1 MTSQVYYRKWRP
13 SSFSELAGQ
22 EHVSTTLRQSVRLG
36 RISHSYLFCGPR
48 GCGKTTTARIIAK
61 AANCLDLQDG
71 DPCNACAVCEAI
83 NDGRFM
89 DIIELDAASN
99 RGIDEIRDI
108 RDKVNFA
115 PVQGRRKVYII
126 DEAHML
132 TDAASNAFLKTL
144 EEPPE
149 HVIFVLC
156 TTEAHRILPTI
167 ISRCQR
173 LDFRRIPSE
182 TVFGRLAEIAE
193 AEGVA
198 AEPAALRIIARYAA
212 GSLRDAENLLEQLVV
227 SCPDGVTAPQV
238 EKLLG
243 MGSDESALEL
253 VKYLLLGNTTASLSA
268 VNQAA
273 WEGSDLRQLH
283 RQTSDLLRGFMH
295 LQWGSE
301 DAVDLPEHVQGQL
314 RELVGKQPPWRIV
327 HALKV
332 WGAVNMRY
340 DAPSTLP
347 LELAVVEICEES
359 AAPAPAA
366 EAPPSAPAQR
376 APASQQQPRSAPAPR
391 EPRQERPPAQQ
402 PAPPRARETSGQP
415 AATSGG
421 RSGGESSDLWV
432 QWNDTVKALSRH
444 KGRKYNLGALLRDCK
459 VNSITLDGKTL
470 TLPFTNKAN
479 LERMEEELEDPSSR
493 SRLSEALAQSFG
505 EGCSYQLTL
514 ANGQQAGGN
523 ANRPSQ
529 QSPLVRAALGWAREF
544 SRKKR
549 LRNEPQHDAA
559 GPEATGPAP
568 ESAGGA
574 GDAYG
579 YRHRRGRSGT
589 DRDDRQAAGGVGGDR
604 PGGGRGPGAAA
615 GHAGGGVQRRRDQ
628 GAGAGRQQDERDHRR
643 NEHSRPDVRLDCAD
657 LRFPPASMCNLC
669 LVSPRVLV
677 YGLRACL

>member
-13 SSFSELAGQ
+13 SSFGELAGQ

-71 DPCNACAVCEAI
+71 DPCNACSVCQTI
-83 NDGRFM
+83 NEGRFM

-167 ISRCQR
+167 VSRCQR

-182 TVFGRLAEIAE
+182 TVFGRLSEIAD

-198 AEPAALRIIARYAA
+198 VEPAALRIIARYAA
-212 GSLRDAENLLEQLVV
+212 GSLRDAENLLEQMVV
-227 SCPDGVTAPQV
+227 SSPDGVTAPQV
-238 EKLLG
+238 ERLLG
-243 MGSDESALEL
+243 MGSDETALEL
-253 VKYLLLGNTTASLSA
+253 VKYLLLGNTTAALSA
-268 VNQAA
+268 VNRAA

-301 DAVDLPEHVQGQL
+301 DAVDLPEHVRAQL
-314 RELVGKQPPWRIV
+314 KELVAQQPPWRIV

-359 AAPAPAA
+359 AAPAPVS
-366 EAPPSAPAQR
+366 ETPPPAPARRVPEPQAPR
-376 APASQQQPRSAPAPR
+376 AAPAPR
-391 EPRQERPPAQQ
+391 EPRPERPPPRER
-402 PAPPRARETSGQP
+402 PAPAAAGARADDPQP
-415 AATSGG
+415 AAAGSG
-421 RSGGESSDLWV
+421 RSGGDSNEMWV
-432 QWNDTVKALSRH
+432 QWNNTVKSLSRH

-459 VNSITLDGKTL
+459 VNSISLDGKTL
-470 TLPFTNKAN
+470 VLPFTNKAN
-479 LERMEEELEDPSSR
+479 LERMQEELEDPASR
-493 SRLSEALAQSFG
+493 NRMAEALASSFG
-505 EGCSYQLTL
+505 EGCDYKLTL
-514 ANGQQAGGN
+514 ANGQQANGG
-523 ANRPSQ
+523 ANKTAQ
-529 QSPLVRAALGWAREF
+529 QSPLVRAALGMGARILQEQ
-544 SRKKR
+544 
-549 LRNEPQHDAA
+549 EV
-559 GPEATGPAP
+559 E
-568 ESAGGA
+568 E
-574 GDAYG
+574 
-579 YRHRRGRSGT
+579 
-589 DRDDRQAAGGVGGDR
+589 
-604 PGGGRGPGAAA
+604 
-615 GHAGGGVQRRRDQ
+615 
-628 GAGAGRQQDERDHRR
+628 
-643 NEHSRPDVRLDCAD
+643 
-657 LRFPPASMCNLC
+657 
-669 LVSPRVLV
+669 
-677 YGLRACL
+677 

>member
-71 DPCNACAVCEAI
+71 DPCNTCDVCRAI
-83 NDGRFM
+83 GDGRFM

-182 TVFGRLAEIAE
+182 TVYGRLSEIAE
-193 AEGVA
+193 AEGVSV
-198 AEPAALRIIARYAA
+198 EPAALRIIARYAS

-227 SCPDGVTAPQV
+227 SCPDGVTAQQV

-243 MGSDESALEL
+243 MGSDETALEL
-253 VKYLLLGNTTASLSA
+253 VKYLLMGNTTASLTA

-283 RQTSDLLRGFMH
+283 RQASELLRGFMH

-301 DAVDLPEHVQGQL
+301 DAVDLPEHVQSQL

-332 WGAVNMRY
+332 WGAVSMRY

-347 LELAVVEICEES
+347 LELAAVEICEES
-359 AAPAPAA
+359 AAPAPAP
-366 EAPPSAPAQR
+366 EAPPPMPTQR
-376 APASQQQPRSAPAPR
+376 APAPQSSRPAPPPR
-391 EPRQERPPAQQ
+391 EPRPDRPPARER
-402 PAPPRARETSGQP
+402 PAPAPTGARTQSQEPAP
-415 AATSGG
+415 AAAGRAGG
-421 RSGGESSDLWV
+421 DSSDFWV
-432 QWNDTVKALSRH
+432 QWNNTVKALSRH

-459 VNSITLDGKTL
+459 VNSISLDDKTL
-470 TLPFTNKAN
+470 VLPFTNKAN
-479 LERMEEELEDPSSR
+479 LERMQEELEDPASR
-493 SRLSEALAQSFG
+493 KKLTEALTQSFG
-505 EGCSYQLTL
+505 EGCEYQLTL
-514 ANGQQAGGN
+514 ANGQQTGGSTTN
-523 ANRPSQ
+523 PAQ
-529 QSPLVRAALGWAREF
+529 QSSLVRAAQGM
-544 SRKKR
+544 
-549 LRNEPQHDAA
+549 
-559 GPEATGPAP
+559 
-568 ESAGGA
+568 GA
-574 GDAYG
+574 KII
-579 YRHRRGRSGT
+579 
-589 DRDDRQAAGGVGGDR
+589 QVM
-604 PGGGRGPGAAA
+604 
-615 GHAGGGVQRRRDQ
+615 
-628 GAGAGRQQDERDHRR
+628 DED
-643 NEHSRPDVRLDCAD
+643 E
-657 LRFPPASMCNLC
+657 
-669 LVSPRVLV
+669 
-677 YGLRACL
+677 

>member
-13 SSFSELAGQ
+13 SSFGELAGQ

-71 DPCNACAVCEAI
+71 DPCNACSVCQTI
-83 NDGRFM
+83 NEGRFM

-182 TVFGRLAEIAE
+182 TVFGRLSEIAD

-198 AEPAALRIIARYAA
+198 VEPAALRIIARYAA
-212 GSLRDAENLLEQLVV
+212 GSLRDAENLLEQMVV
-227 SCPDGVTAPQV
+227 SSPDGVTAPQV
-238 EKLLG
+238 ERLLG
-243 MGSDESALEL
+243 MGSDETALEL
-253 VKYLLLGNTTASLSA
+253 VKYLLLGNTTAALSA
-268 VNQAA
+268 VNRAA

-301 DAVDLPEHVQGQL
+301 DAVDLPEHVRAQL
-314 RELVGKQPPWRIV
+314 KELVGQQPPWRIV

-359 AAPAPAA
+359 AAPAPVS
-366 EAPPSAPAQR
+366 ETPPPAPARRVPEPQAPR
-376 APASQQQPRSAPAPR
+376 AAPAPR
-391 EPRQERPPAQQ
+391 EPRPERPPPRER
-402 PAPPRARETSGQP
+402 PAPAAAGARADDPQP
-415 AATSGG
+415 AAAGSG
-421 RSGGESSDLWV
+421 RSGGDSNEMWV
-432 QWNDTVKALSRH
+432 QWNNTVKSLSRH

-459 VNSITLDGKTL
+459 VNSISLDGKTL
-470 TLPFTNKAN
+470 VLPFTNKAN
-479 LERMEEELEDPSSR
+479 LERMQEELEDPASR
-493 SRLSEALAQSFG
+493 NRMAEALASSFG
-505 EGCSYQLTL
+505 EGCDYKLTL
-514 ANGQQAGGN
+514 ANGQQANGG
-523 ANRPSQ
+523 ANKTAQ
-529 QSPLVRAALGWAREF
+529 QSPLVRAALGMGARILQEQ
-544 SRKKR
+544 
-549 LRNEPQHDAA
+549 EV
-559 GPEATGPAP
+559 E
-568 ESAGGA
+568 E
-574 GDAYG
+574 
-579 YRHRRGRSGT
+579 
-589 DRDDRQAAGGVGGDR
+589 
-604 PGGGRGPGAAA
+604 
-615 GHAGGGVQRRRDQ
+615 
-628 GAGAGRQQDERDHRR
+628 
-643 NEHSRPDVRLDCAD
+643 
-657 LRFPPASMCNLC
+657 
-669 LVSPRVLV
+669 
-677 YGLRACL
+677 

>member
-71 DPCNACAVCEAI
+71 DPCNACTVCEAI
-83 NDGRFM
+83 NGGRFM

-144 EEPPE
+144 EEPPA

-182 TVFGRLAEIAE
+182 TVFGRLSEIAE

-198 AEPAALRIIARYAA
+198 VEPAALRIIARYSS

-243 MGSDESALEL
+243 MGSDETALEL
-253 VKYLLLGNTTASLSA
+253 VKFLLLGNTTASLSA

-273 WEGSDLRQLH
+273 WEGNDLRQLH

-301 DAVDLPEHVQGQL
+301 DAVDLPEHVQAQL
-314 RELVGKQPPWRIV
+314 RELVGKQPSWKIV

-347 LELAVVEICEES
+347 LELAAVEICEES

-366 EAPPSAPAQR
+366 EAPPAAPAPARRPAEPQPPR
-376 APASQQQPRSAPAPR
+376 AAPSPR
-391 EPRQERPPAQQ
+391 EPRPERPPARQ
-402 PAPPRARETSGQP
+402 PAAAPRPQEPAAQPAAAGSSGQP
-415 AATSGG
+415 DAFKSQWLAMV
-421 RSGGESSDLWV
+421 RS
-432 QWNDTVKALSRH
+432 LSRY
-444 KGRKYNLGALLRDCK
+444 KGKYVVGGLLRECD
-459 VNSITLDGKTL
+459 STAFLEERTLV
-470 TLPFTNKAN
+470 LPFRHQSNM
-479 LERMEEELEDPSSR
+479 ERMQEELENPVSQKKI
-493 SRLSEALAQSFG
+493 SEALTEFFG
-505 EGCSYQLTL
+505 EGYDYRLTL
-514 ANGQQAGGN
+514 ATGQQAGGN
-523 ANRPSQ
+523 TSRPSQ
-529 QSPLVRAALGWAREF
+529 QSPLVREALRI
-544 SRKKR
+544 
-549 LRNEPQHDAA
+549 
-559 GPEATGPAP
+559 
-568 ESAGGA
+568 
-574 GDAYG
+574 
-579 YRHRRGRSGT
+579 
-589 DRDDRQAAGGVGGDR
+589 
-604 PGGGRGPGAAA
+604 GGRILQEEE
-615 GHAGGGVQRRRDQ
+615 V
-628 GAGAGRQQDERDHRR
+628 E
-643 NEHSRPDVRLDCAD
+643 E
-657 LRFPPASMCNLC
+657 
-669 LVSPRVLV
+669 
-677 YGLRACL
+677 

>member
-13 SSFSELAGQ
+13 SSFNELAGQ

-71 DPCNACAVCEAI
+71 DPCNACAVCDAI
-83 NDGRFM
+83 NEGRFM

-144 EEPPE
+144 EEPPA

-167 ISRCQR
+167 VSRCQR
-173 LDFRRIPSE
+173 LDFRRIPSD
-182 TVFGRLAEIAE
+182 TVFGRLSEIAD

-198 AEPAALRIIARYAA
+198 VEPAALRIIARYAA

-243 MGSDESALEL
+243 MGSDETALEL

-268 VNQAA
+268 VNRAA

-301 DAVDLPEHVQGQL
+301 DAVDLPEHVRAQLKELVGQQPPVAHRPRAEGLGRGQYALRRAFDAAAGAGGGGDLRGIGGPGTGVGSAALDAGPAPAGSATAAATSRAAAEGAAARPSAAPRASGACACPRPRAAACRRGQWTAGRAVQRALGTMEQYRQVAVAAQGPEVQHRRVAPRLQGKQHFAGRPDAGAALHQQGQL
-314 RELVGKQPPWRIV
+314 
-327 HALKV
+327 
-332 WGAVNMRY
+332 
-340 DAPSTLP
+340 
-347 LELAVVEICEES
+347 
-359 AAPAPAA
+359 
-366 EAPPSAPAQR
+366 
-376 APASQQQPRSAPAPR
+376 
-391 EPRQERPPAQQ
+391 
-402 PAPPRARETSGQP
+402 
-415 AATSGG
+415 
-421 RSGGESSDLWV
+421 
-432 QWNDTVKALSRH
+432 
-444 KGRKYNLGALLRDCK
+444 
-459 VNSITLDGKTL
+459 
-470 TLPFTNKAN
+470 
-479 LERMEEELEDPSSR
+479 
-493 SRLSEALAQSFG
+493 
-505 EGCSYQLTL
+505 
-514 ANGQQAGGN
+514 
-523 ANRPSQ
+523 
-529 QSPLVRAALGWAREF
+529 
-544 SRKKR
+544 
-549 LRNEPQHDAA
+549 
-559 GPEATGPAP
+559 
-568 ESAGGA
+568 
-574 GDAYG
+574 
-579 YRHRRGRSGT
+579 
-589 DRDDRQAAGGVGGDR
+589 
-604 PGGGRGPGAAA
+604 
-615 GHAGGGVQRRRDQ
+615 
-628 GAGAGRQQDERDHRR
+628 
-643 NEHSRPDVRLDCAD
+643 
-657 LRFPPASMCNLC
+657 
-669 LVSPRVLV
+669 
-677 YGLRACL
+677 

>member
-13 SSFSELAGQ
+13 SSFNELAGQ

-71 DPCNACAVCEAI
+71 DPCNACAVCQSI
-83 NDGRFM
+83 NEGRFM

-182 TVFGRLAEIAE
+182 TVFGRLTEIAD

-198 AEPAALRIIARYAA
+198 VEPAALRIIARYAS

-243 MGSDESALEL
+243 MGSDETALEL

-268 VNQAA
+268 VNRAA

-301 DAVDLPEHVQGQL
+301 DAVDLPDHVRAQL
-314 RELVGKQPPWRIV
+314 KELVGQLPPWRIV
-327 HALKV
+327 RALKT

-347 LELAVVEICEES
+347 LELAAVEICEES
-359 AAPAPAA
+359 AAPAPVA
-366 EAPPSAPAQR
+366 EAPPPAPARQER
-376 APASQQQPRSAPAPR
+376 APQPPRAARPEPVEGRQREPRPERPPPRERPAPAPVG
-391 EPRQERPPAQQ
+391 A
-402 PAPPRARETSGQP
+402 PAPQP
-415 AATSGG
+415 AAAGSG
-421 RSGGESSDLWV
+421 RASGESNELWV
-432 QWNDTVKALSRH
+432 QWSNTVKSLSRH
-444 KGRKYNLGALLRDCK
+444 KGKKYNLGALLRDCK
-459 VNSITLDGKTL
+459 VNSISLDGQTL
-470 TLPFTNKAN
+470 VLPFTNNAN
-479 LERMEEELEDPSSR
+479 LERMQEELEDPSSSKR
-493 SRLSEALAQSFG
+493 MTEALAQFFG
-505 EGCSYQLTL
+505 EGCDYQLTL
-514 ANGQQAGGN
+514 ANGQQANGN
-523 ANRPSQ
+523 ANKTAQ
-529 QSPLVRAALGWAREF
+529 QSPLVRAALGMGARILQE
-544 SRKKR
+544 
-549 LRNEPQHDAA
+549 EQ
-559 GPEATGPAP
+559 EV
-568 ESAGGA
+568 E
-574 GDAYG
+574 
-579 YRHRRGRSGT
+579 
-589 DRDDRQAAGGVGGDR
+589 
-604 PGGGRGPGAAA
+604 
-615 GHAGGGVQRRRDQ
+615 
-628 GAGAGRQQDERDHRR
+628 E
-643 NEHSRPDVRLDCAD
+643 
-657 LRFPPASMCNLC
+657 
-669 LVSPRVLV
+669 
-677 YGLRACL
+677 

>member
-36 RISHSYLFCGPR
+36 RIAHSYLFCGPR

-71 DPCNACAVCEAI
+71 DPCNACTVCQAI
-83 NDGRFM
+83 NEGRFM

-144 EEPPE
+144 EEPPG

-182 TVFGRLAEIAE
+182 TVFGRLSEIAE

-198 AEPAALRIIARYAA
+198 VEPAALRIIARYAG

-243 MGSDESALEL
+243 MGSDETALEL

-301 DAVDLPEHVQGQL
+301 DAIDLPEHVRSQL
-314 RELVGKQPPWRIV
+314 RELVGKQPSWRIV
-327 HALKV
+327 QALKI

-359 AAPAPAA
+359 AAPAPAPARRQA
-366 EAPPSAPAQR
+366 EPQPPRAAQ
-376 APASQQQPRSAPAPR
+376 PPR
-391 EPRQERPPAQQ
+391 EPRPERPPA
-402 PAPPRARETSGQP
+402 RQP
-415 AATSGG
+415 AAAPSTPREPAAQTAGTS
-421 RSGGESSDLWV
+421 SGQTGSDSSELWV
-432 QWNDTVKALSRH
+432 QWNNTVKTLSRH
-444 KGRKYNLGALLRDCK
+444 KGKKYNLGALLRDCK
-459 VNSITLDGKTL
+459 VNSISLDGKTL
-470 TLPFTNKAN
+470 VLPFTNKAN

-493 SRLSEALAQSFG
+493 NRLSEALGQVFG
-505 EGCSYQLTL
+505 EGCGYKLIL

-529 QSPLVRAALGWAREF
+529 QSPLVRAALGMGARILQE
-544 SRKKR
+544 
-549 LRNEPQHDAA
+549 E
-559 GPEATGPAP
+559 EV
-568 ESAGGA
+568 E
-574 GDAYG
+574 
-579 YRHRRGRSGT
+579 
-589 DRDDRQAAGGVGGDR
+589 
-604 PGGGRGPGAAA
+604 
-615 GHAGGGVQRRRDQ
+615 
-628 GAGAGRQQDERDHRR
+628 E
-643 NEHSRPDVRLDCAD
+643 
-657 LRFPPASMCNLC
+657 
-669 LVSPRVLV
+669 
-677 YGLRACL
+677 

>member
-22 EHVSTTLRQSVRLG
+22 EHVSTTLRQSVLLG

-61 AANCLDLQDG
+61 AANCLDLRDG
-71 DPCNACAVCEAI
+71 DPCNSCDVCVAI
-83 NDGRFM
+83 GDGRFM

-182 TVFGRLAEIAE
+182 TVFGRLAEIAD
-193 AEGVA
+193 AEGVTV
-198 AEPAALRIIARYAA
+198 EPAALRMMARYAS

-227 SCPDGVTAPQV
+227 SCPDGVTAQQV

-243 MGSDESALEL
+243 LGSDETALEL
-253 VKYLLLGNTTASLSA
+253 VKYLLMGNTTASLTA
-268 VNQAA
+268 VNRAA

-301 DAVDLPEHVQGQL
+301 DAVDLPEHVQSQL

-366 EAPPSAPAQR
+366 EAPPPAPAQR
-376 APASQQQPRSAPAPR
+376 APASQATRPAPPPR
-391 EPRQERPPAQQ
+391 ERQSERPPQRGR
-402 PAPPRARETSGQP
+402 PAPSPASARAQP
-415 AATSGG
+415 AAAASG
-421 RSGGESSDLWV
+421 RAGGDSSELWV
-432 QWNDTVKALSRH
+432 QWNNTVKALSRH

-459 VNSITLDGKTL
+459 VNSISLDDKTL

-479 LERMEEELEDPSSR
+479 LERMQEELEDPASR
-493 SRLSEALAQSFG
+493 KRLTEALTQSFG
-505 EGCSYQLTL
+505 EGCDYELTL
-514 ANGQQAGGN
+514 ANGQQSGGPASN
-523 ANRPSQ
+523 PAQ
-529 QSPLVRAALGWAREF
+529 QSSLVRAAQGM
-544 SRKKR
+544 
-549 LRNEPQHDAA
+549 
-559 GPEATGPAP
+559 
-568 ESAGGA
+568 GA
-574 GDAYG
+574 KIIQV
-579 YRHRRGRSGT
+579 
-589 DRDDRQAAGGVGGDR
+589 RDE
-604 PGGGRGPGAAA
+604 
-615 GHAGGGVQRRRDQ
+615 
-628 GAGAGRQQDERDHRR
+628 DE
-643 NEHSRPDVRLDCAD
+643 
-657 LRFPPASMCNLC
+657 
-669 LVSPRVLV
+669 
-677 YGLRACL
+677 

>member
-1 MTSQVYYRKWRP
+1 MTTQVYYRKWRP
-13 SSFSELAGQ
+13 SSFNELAGQ

-71 DPCNACAVCEAI
+71 DPCNACTVCQSI

-182 TVFGRLAEIAE
+182 TVFGRLSEIAD

-198 AEPAALRIIARYAA
+198 VEPAALRIIARYSA

-243 MGSDESALEL
+243 MGSDETALEL
-253 VKYLLLGNTTASLSA
+253 VKYLLLGNTTASLTA

-301 DAVDLPEHVQGQL
+301 EAVDLPEHVTAQL
-314 RELVGKQPPWRIV
+314 RELVGQMPPWRIV
-327 HALKV
+327 RTLKT

-359 AAPAPAA
+359 AAPAPPA
-366 EAPPSAPAQR
+366 EAPPPPAATPAPA
-376 APASQQQPRSAPAPR
+376 
-391 EPRQERPPAQQ
+391 RQERAPQPSRQAPPPAEPRPERPPPRER
-402 PAPPRARETSGQP
+402 PAPTPAPTRQERAPQP
-415 AATSGG
+415 AAAPGG
-421 RSGGESSDLWV
+421 QAGAESNDLWV
-432 QWNDTVKALSRH
+432 QWNNTVKSLSRH

-459 VNSITLDGKTL
+459 VNSISLDGKRL
-470 TLPFTNKAN
+470 VLPFTNKAN
-479 LERMEEELEDPSSR
+479 LERMQEELDDPSSQKR
-493 SRLSEALAQSFG
+493 MADALSQFFG
-505 EGCSYQLTL
+505 DGCEYELTL
-514 ANGQQAGGN
+514 ANGQQAPGN
-523 ANRPSQ
+523 ANKTAQ
-529 QSPLVRAALGWAREF
+529 QSPLVRAALGMGARIIQEQ
-544 SRKKR
+544 
-549 LRNEPQHDAA
+549 EV
-559 GPEATGPAP
+559 E
-568 ESAGGA
+568 E
-574 GDAYG
+574 
-579 YRHRRGRSGT
+579 
-589 DRDDRQAAGGVGGDR
+589 
-604 PGGGRGPGAAA
+604 
-615 GHAGGGVQRRRDQ
+615 
-628 GAGAGRQQDERDHRR
+628 
-643 NEHSRPDVRLDCAD
+643 
-657 LRFPPASMCNLC
+657 
-669 LVSPRVLV
+669 
-677 YGLRACL
+677 

>member
-1 MTSQVYYRKWRP
+1 
-13 SSFSELAGQ
+13 
-22 EHVSTTLRQSVRLG
+22 
-36 RISHSYLFCGPR
+36 
-48 GCGKTTTARIIAK
+48 
-61 AANCLDLQDG
+61 
-71 DPCNACAVCEAI
+71 
-83 NDGRFM
+83 M

-144 EEPPE
+144 EEPPG

-198 AEPAALRIIARYAA
+198 VEPAALRIIARYAA

-227 SCPDGVTAPQV
+227 SCPDGVTAAQV

-243 MGSDESALEL
+243 MGSDETALEL
-253 VKYLLLGNTTASLSA
+253 VKYLLLGNTTAALSA
-268 VNQAA
+268 VNRAA

-283 RQTSDLLRGFMH
+283 RQASDLLRGFMH

-301 DAVDLPEHVQGQL
+301 DAVDLPEHVQSQL
-314 RELVGKQPPWRIV
+314 REMVGQQPSWRIV
-327 HALKV
+327 HTLKI

-340 DAPSTLP
+340 DVPSTLP

-359 AAPAPAA
+359 AAPAPVA
-366 EAPPSAPAQR
+366 EAPPAAPVQRASAPQ
-376 APASQQQPRSAPAPR
+376 PPRSAPVPR
-391 EPRQERPPAQQ
+391 EPRPERPPARQ
-402 PAPPRARETSGQP
+402 PASPPRTRESAPQP
-415 AATSGG
+415 AATASGQ
-421 RSGGESSDLWV
+421 SGGESSDLWV
-432 QWNDTVKALSRH
+432 QWNNTVKALSRH

-459 VNSITLDGKTL
+459 VNSITLDDKTL

-493 SRLSEALAQSFG
+493 QRLGEALAESFG
-505 EGCSYQLTL
+505 EGCGYQLTL
-514 ANGQQAGGN
+514 ANGQQGGGN
-523 ANRPSQ
+523 ANRSSQ
-529 QSPLVRAALGWAREF
+529 QSPLVRAALGMGARILQE
-544 SRKKR
+544 
-549 LRNEPQHDAA
+549 E
-559 GPEATGPAP
+559 EV
-568 ESAGGA
+568 E
-574 GDAYG
+574 
-579 YRHRRGRSGT
+579 
-589 DRDDRQAAGGVGGDR
+589 
-604 PGGGRGPGAAA
+604 
-615 GHAGGGVQRRRDQ
+615 
-628 GAGAGRQQDERDHRR
+628 E
-643 NEHSRPDVRLDCAD
+643 
-657 LRFPPASMCNLC
+657 
-669 LVSPRVLV
+669 
-677 YGLRACL
+677 